1 VDTLAVPRAS
11 DIAARVPPTARRY
24 TSVSKLIVASAP
36 ATSPNSIFCVSFFFF
51 ALFGVPF
58 CFCFC
63 FFIFIFF
70 LWSPSVSVW
79 SLFVFDLRFPRKKEN
94 QKRKQKK
101 ETEAKKK
108 RKKSKS
114 QKKKEARRQ
123 EKKME
128 LSSRF
133 ESGNGSLYDKCA
145 RALDTV
151 RVENKAA
158 YDATF
163 GDAGARAAAVELHA
177 LRYASPE
184 DEMWAAR
191 YGADP
196 VVSVVACLFDTSS
209 LTAGLVRPRLIDRA
223 VIETVTALAPIVT
236 GRQDAP
242 RRCPLII
249 ILILNFMLP
258 KRRIPGGLKRGSSE
272 PNGPGP
278 RCSLGFVTR
287 FV

>member
-1 VDTLAVPRAS
+1 M
-11 DIAARVPPTARRY
+11 
-24 TSVSKLIVASAP
+24 
-36 ATSPNSIFCVSFFFF
+36 
-51 ALFGVPF
+51 
-58 CFCFC
+58 
-63 FFIFIFF
+63 
-70 LWSPSVSVW
+70 
-79 SLFVFDLRFPRKKEN
+79 RFPRKKEN

-108 RKKSKS
+108 EKRKAKKIKKS
-114 QKKKEARRQ
+114 EARSAKPR
-123 EKKME
+123 KKME
-128 LSSRF
+128 LRSRF

-151 RVENKAA
+151 RTENKAA

-163 GDAGARAAAVELHA
+163 GDPGARAAAVEMHA

-196 VVSVVACLFDTSS
+196 VVSVVACLFDASS

-236 GRQDAP
+236 GAKTHLAAAP
-242 RRCPLII
+242 
-249 ILILNFMLP
+249 
-258 KRRIPGGLKRGSSE
+258 
-272 PNGPGP
+272 
-278 RCSLGFVTR
+278 
-287 FV
+287 